1 MLEETEQ
8 ALFFRNLNSLNIHVL
23 NDVKNILF
31 HIYFPYENL
40 NNIYQNTNPF
50 FRTWSDNK

>member
-1 MLEETEQ
+1 MLEETWEQ

-23 NDVKNILF
+23 YDVKNILF

-40 NNIYQNTNPF
+40 NNIF
-50 FRTWSDNK
+50 